1 VEHFRDRSRDHS
13 TEALP
18 KQQGER
24 KHLLF
29 RLKGNSMSQSQEPPS
44 PADFSLD
51 DVIIRGIRPDD
62 AESLTAVLNMPGVR
76 YGTLRQPFQSVA
88 HTRRYMESLTPAD
101 VLIVA
106 EWRGRL
112 IGNAGLH
119 AERGR
124 RRHAA
129 SLGLGI
135 HDDFTGK
142 GLGTLFIKTLLD
154 AADNW
159 HDLKRIELNVFT
171 DNAPAIRLYEKFGF
185 EKEGTMRQYAL
196 RNGVYADC
204 YLMARLR

>member
-1 VEHFRDRSRDHS
+1 
-13 TEALP
+13 
-18 KQQGER
+18 
-24 KHLLF
+24 
-29 RLKGNSMSQSQEPPS
+29 MSPSQEPS

-51 DVIIRGIRPDD
+51 DVTIRGIRPDD
-62 AESLTAVLNMPGVR
+62 AEALAQVLNMPGVR
-76 YGTLRQPFQSVA
+76 HGTLRQPFQSVA
-88 HTRRYMESLTPAD
+88 HTRQNIESLTHAD
-101 VLIVA
+101 IVIVA
-106 EWRGRL
+106 EWHGML
-112 IGNAGLH
+112 LGNAGLH
-119 AERGR
+119 AQRGR

-142 GLGTLFIKTLLD
+142 GLGTLIIKTLLD

-185 EKEGTMRQYAL
+185 EKEGTMRQYAF
-196 RNGVYADC
+196 RAGAYADC

>member
-1 VEHFRDRSRDHS
+1 
-13 TEALP
+13 
-18 KQQGER
+18 
-24 KHLLF
+24 
-29 RLKGNSMSQSQEPPS
+29 MSQSQEPPS

-51 DVIIRGIRPDD
+51 DVIIRGFRPDD
-62 AESLTAVLNMPGVR
+62 AEALTEVLNMPGVR

-101 VLIVA
+101 IMIVA
-106 EWRGRL
+106 GWRGRL

-171 DNAPAIRLYEKFGF
+171 DNIPAIRLYEKFGF
-185 EKEGTMRQYAL
+185 ENEGTMRQYAL

-204 YLMARLR
+204 YLMARVR

>member
-1 VEHFRDRSRDHS
+1 
-13 TEALP
+13 
-18 KQQGER
+18 
-24 KHLLF
+24 
-29 RLKGNSMSQSQEPPS
+29 MSQSQEPPS

-51 DVIIRGIRPDD
+51 EVIIRGIRPDD
-62 AESLTAVLNMPGVR
+62 AEALTQVLNMPGVR
-76 YGTLRQPFQSVA
+76 HGTLRQPFQSVA
-88 HTRRYMESLTPAD
+88 HTRQYIESLTPAD
-101 VLIVA
+101 IVIAA
-106 EWRGRL
+106 EWRGL
-112 IGNAGLH
+112 LLGNAGLH
-119 AERGR
+119 GQHGR

-185 EKEGTMRQYAL
+185 EKEGTMRQYAF
-196 RNGVYADC
+196 RNGAHADC